1 MERNPGDDERMS
13 DLAGCLCLPPLLWPP
28 PPPIYAAPIGSL
40 PPSLPPSVHLSQD
53 DEQVPGRHGAVAA
66 AAAATA
72 EDAVAD
78 DDDDDDSGWIR
89 WPSDAGLEAFEATDL
104 FQLCCEFGLGI
115 YLPT

>member
-1 MERNPGDDERMS
+1 MPPS
-13 DLAGCLCLPPLLWPP
+13 SSLASSSYLC
-28 PPPIYAAPIGSL
+28 GTHRQS
-40 PPSLPPSVHLSQD
+40 PSLPPSVHLSQD